1 MLVKKRQS
9 KILMLRHAKKGR
21 SLGEIGCK
29 PGISE
34 ASDSSHE
41 KYTRA
46 TTWEMLARRLKAEND
61 QLKKIASKL
70 LQENEMLRRESA
82 VRFDARIKNV
92 AG

>member
-1 MLVKKRQS
+1 VKKPQF
-9 KILMLRHAKKGR
+9 KILRLRDAKKR
-21 SLGEIGCK
+21 TSLGKIGCK
-29 PGISE
+29 PGTSE

-41 KYTRA
+41 KNTRA
-46 TTWEMLARRLKAEND
+46 TTWEMLARRLQAEND

-70 LQENEMLRRESA
+70 SQENEMLRRKSA